1 MIEIIHGILLGILQG
16 ITEFIPVSSSG
27 HLVLGIEFLNFP
39 RPDIG
44 FEIFLHF
51 GSVIAVL
58 LYFRHDLISLC
69 SSIIHFRD
77 KSEEKVRSR
86 FIVLYLLIATLVTGV
101 IYMLFGDYFETA
113 FSSIPFVIAML
124 CVTGLILFFS
134 DKIKS
139 RDFNSADLGVKRSII
154 IGLGQSLAMFP
165 GISRSGT
172 TIASGILVGLRRS
185 EAARFSF
192 LLMIPAILGANLV
205 NFVKITSIEQNMILP
220 YILGMIAAFI
230 SGYLVIALLIR
241 MIKRKQLKYFAY
253 YCWTIALVSFV
264 YFVV

>member
-1 MIEIIHGILLGILQG
+1 MIEILHGILLGILQG

-51 GSVIAVL
+51 GSLIAVL
-58 LYFRHDLISLC
+58 LYFRQDLISLC
-69 SSIIHFRD
+69 DSVIHFRD
-77 KSEEKVRSR
+77 KTASRVRSR
-86 FIVLYLLIATLVTGV
+86 LIVLYLILATIVTGV
-101 IYMLFGDYFETA
+101 IYMLFGDYFEAA

-139 RDFNSADLGVKRSII
+139 KNIESADLGVKRSIM

-172 TIASGILVGLRRS
+172 TIASGILVGLNRA

-192 LLMIPAILGANLV
+192 LLMIPAIGGANLV
-205 NFVKITSIEQNMILP
+205 NIIKISSIERNMYLP

-241 MIKRKQLKYFAY
+241 MIKKKQLKYFAY
-253 YCWTIALVSFV
+253 YCWTIALLSFI
-264 YFVV
+264 YFVL